1 MRRFCW
7 KPPLPSS
14 VRLRT
19 SWKSACDWSSVPILK
34 LMLSLTLMR
43 AWASARPNASRKRAA
58 MRPQAVVRRAR
69 CAEIGMRAF
78 LLFGRTFRITQKI
91 MEHPGEFNR

>member
-1 MRRFCW
+1 MIVVAIIG
-7 KPPLPSS
+7 L
-14 VRLRT
+14 L
-19 SWKSACDWSSVPILK
+19 AAI
-34 LMLSLTLMR
+34 
-43 AWASARPNASRKRAA
+43 AIPNF
-58 MRPQAVVRRAR
+58 VRRAR